1 MLCQGEVIMDEAFST
16 LSNLRFSDNICTVGW
31 TCIHA
36 SGWDGPSIAMAKHLR
51 PEGNFISTSY
61 VDSDMRRMWTDEQ
74 RTNAQRYGA
83 PIHILYR
90 GAYFNFPVNT
100 GGGKLL
106 IALGMTAEL
115 LRLMAIK
122 PLNGWQAGTFS
133 VTKNLTAT

>member
-1 MLCQGEVIMDEAFST
+1 MDEAFST

-36 SGWDGPSIAMAKHLR
+36 SGWEYPSIDAATSLC
-51 PEGNFISTSY
+51 PLGNFTPTTY

-74 RTNAQRYGA
+74 RTNAQRYGV

-90 GAYFNFPVNT
+90 GAYFNFPLT
-100 GGGKLL
+100 IGGQKLL

-115 LRLMAIK
+115 LRLMATH
-122 PLNGWQAGTFS
+122 PRVVSLD
-133 VTKNLTAT
+133 KNLTAT

>member
-1 MLCQGEVIMDEAFST
+1 MDAAFANLT
-16 LSNLRFSDNICTVGW
+16 HLRFSDNICTVNW
-31 TCIHA
+31 TSIHA
-36 SGWDGPSIAMAKHLR
+36 HGWDYRSIDAATSLC
-51 PEGNFISTSY
+51 PLGNFTPTTY

-74 RTNAQRYGA
+74 RTNAQRYGV

-115 LRLMAIK
+115 LRLMAGGRHAVS
-122 PLNGWQAGTFS
+122 LD
-133 VTKNLTAT
+133 KNLTAT